1 MNKAFLRH
9 TLSCTVLA
17 TLCATAQNS
26 QARSFSKCLTQPEL
40 DRELMN
46 SVNEIDFQN
55 IIDLGPNFTNEKC
68 PKDQP
73 SCKHGRAPIGLEKFP
88 QLELAVIA
96 FQPDCGK
103 TVVGSNVF
111 YSRDFPSGRAAQFDQ
126 KTLAVKNVRMY
137 KWEQE
142 RFDGGRISAEAP
154 WFKEQSGAWKAQYN
168 SKNLINQEA
177 QPNTPQFMSPYPA
190 SVFKIL
196 VAIRVLQKLEEQGP
210 LPLMLNRQFTYDFG
224 TNSEEDDVTLTFQ
237 QYIDAMIEWSGNYAT
252 AALIQYLHKAG
263 DIVESTV
270 KDEAGYPLK
279 DPLVNG
285 INDTFAAIGLPSLQ
299 MNRTRGVD
307 GLWGNRADAY
317 DFKSSSLSHIHM
329 PAWDTARLLWYMR
342 TNTNTPTSEHPTWHV
357 GTQSNEQ
364 VNPFSVSD
372 EVKKYFWANLEK
384 QLFHEVLS
392 NTIHCE
398 QNLGGPLGI
407 PALLPSKWTLSGELR
422 LPLGNFPFYFPSD
435 ALEGNYDFTKK
446 LSNCQRIAE
455 VQFSSKTGLTSVS
468 GSHAGLVKGLSER
481 GFKREYIVVLNSSLG
496 SRFTDIERLDSER
509 VIPCFDKTLCY
520 SQRINQ
526 LGANIDNAL
535 SKWLEE
541 HDQSRTKRAASSVR
555 ESR

>member
-1 MNKAFLRH
+1 MNKYLMSYIA
-9 TLSCTVLA
+9 A
-17 TLCATAQNS
+17 AIICAAAQKS
-26 QARSFSKCLTQPEL
+26 WAQPFSKCLTQREL
-40 DRELMN
+40 DRELLT
-46 SVNEIDFQN
+46 SVNQIDFKN
-55 IIDLGPNFTNEKC
+55 VIDLGPNFTNENC

-73 SCKHGRAPIGLEKFP
+73 SCKHGRTSVGLEKFP

-96 FQPDCGK
+96 FQPDCSE
-103 TVVGSNVF
+103 TVVGSNAF
-111 YSRDFPSGRAAQFDQ
+111 YSRDYPEGIAAQFDQ

-142 RFDGGRISAEAP
+142 RFDGGKIIAEAP
-154 WFKEQSGAWKAQYN
+154 WFKQQSGAWKAPFPSN
-168 SKNLINQEA
+168 NLINKSA
-177 QPNTPQFMSPYPA
+177 AKNAHQFMSPYPA

-210 LPLMLNRQFTYDFG
+210 LPIMLGQSFTYDFG
-224 TNSEEDDVTLTFQ
+224 TAAEEDDVTLSFQ
-237 QYIDAMIEWSGNYAT
+237 QFLDAMIQWSGNTAT
-252 AALIQYLHKAG
+252 AAMIQYLHKIG

-270 KDEAGYPLK
+270 KDDAGYPLR
-279 DPLVNG
+279 DPLVNRL
-285 INDTFAAIGLPSLQ
+285 NDTFRAIGLPALQ

-317 DFKSSSLSHIHM
+317 NAESSSLSHIHM

-342 TNTNTPTSEHPTWHV
+342 TMADTPLSEHPTWH
-357 GTQSNEQ
+357 TDAQSTEH
-364 VNPFSVSD
+364 VNPFFISN
-372 EVKKYFWANLEK
+372 EVKKYFWANLGN

-407 PALLPSKWTLSGELR
+407 PALMPLKWTNSSGLR
-422 LPLGNFPFYFPSD
+422 LPLGNFPFHFPPD
-435 ALEGNYDFTKK
+435 ELEGNYDFTKK

-455 VQFSSKTGLTSVS
+455 VRFASKTGLTSVS

-481 GFKREYIVVLNSSLG
+481 GFRREYIVVLNSSLG
-496 SRFTDIERLDSER
+496 SRFTDDERLDSER

-541 HDQSRTKRAASSVR
+541 HDHSRTRRSTPSGR
-555 ESR
+555 